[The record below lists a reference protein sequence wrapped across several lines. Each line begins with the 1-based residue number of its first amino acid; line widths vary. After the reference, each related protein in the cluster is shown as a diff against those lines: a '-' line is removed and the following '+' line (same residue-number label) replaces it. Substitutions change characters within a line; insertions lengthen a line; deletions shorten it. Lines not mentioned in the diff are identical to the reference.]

1 MLLNERDIQTA
12 IAKLLQA
19 IGVFYRAERAY
30 LFTLQDNG
38 QYWDNTCEWC
48 DEGVA
53 PQIDH
58 LQEVPLCV
66 TKRWMEMFRRGECV
80 VIEDLET
87 LRETAPEE
95 WEVLTPQG
103 VKNLLAAP
111 VWRDQQ
117 IVGFIGVDNPRAHVR
132 DCGHGQTI
140 SCFLADRLV
149 KDATK
154 NRLNELLNLHYEDI
168 LKTTN
173 LGLWVIR
180 LTKVFNRGA
189 FEEEVTRHM
198 LNRDSNNTGTLL
210 LIDMDHFKDIN
221 DHFGHTVGDTLLR
234 KTSDILMSSFSR
246 KDLIGRFGGG
256 EFLVFLKNVTNR
268 TVISRRIGELQAAL
282 ADVDGREITCSI
294 GVVEV
299 HREEFSYDRS
309 LRRADMA
316 MYRSKEHGRN
326 TYCYYEDL

>member
-48 DEGVA
+48 DEGAV

-58 LQEVPLCV
+58 LQEVPLCA

-103 VKNLLAAP
+103 VKHLLAAP

-117 IVGFIGVDNPRAHVR
+117 IVGFIGVDNPKAHIR
-132 DCGHGQTI
+132 NFGHVQTI

-149 KDATK
+149 RDET
-154 NRLNELLNLHYEDI
+154 ES
-168 LKTTN
+168 
-173 LGLWVIR
+173 R

-234 KTSDILMSSFSR
+234 KTSDILMSTFRR

-299 HREEFSYDRS
+299 HWEEFSYDRS

>member
-48 DEGVA
+48 DEGAV

-58 LQEVPLCV
+58 LQEVPLCA

-117 IVGFIGVDNPRAHVR
+117 IVGFIGVDNPKAHIR
-132 DCGHGQTI
+132 NFGHVQTI

-149 KDATK
+149 RDET
-154 NRLNELLNLHYEDI
+154 ES
-168 LKTTN
+168 
-173 LGLWVIR
+173 R

-234 KTSDILMSSFSR
+234 KTSDILMSTFRR

-299 HREEFSYDRS
+299 HWEEFSYDRS